1 MKKLIGLISVAL
13 AMFSCGGGDAQKH
26 DLKVVNAKINGFI
39 TEFDSIFVNNYDRPS
54 LSVLAD
60 SILANIEIIRSENN
74 QYDSLPYLYFVG
86 GEVAMKVF
94 KGEEALKFFDYLIN
108 EFPTHEQTDK
118 AIDLVDE
125 ACATVKVEN
134 VIQDTQKAI
143 EMYKKLYKERPNSDW
158 GENSKS
164 QVLFLESQT
173 PLMEDLDDNKQEGL

>member
-118 AIDLVDE
+118 AMYFV
-125 ACATVKVEN
+125 AYTYEN

-143 EMYKKLYKERPNSDW
+143 EMYKKIYKERPNSDW
-158 GENSKS
+158 GENAKS

>member
-1 MKKLIGLISVAL
+1 MKKLFGLISIAF
-13 AMFSCGGGDAQKH
+13 AMFSCGDSGSQAV
-26 DLKVVNAKINGFI
+26 DLEMVNSKIIKF
-39 TEFDSIFVNNYDRPS
+39 TAEFDSIFVNNYDRPV

-60 SILANIEIIRSENN
+60 SILTNIEILRKENN
-74 QYDSLPYLYFVG
+74 QLETLPNLYFIG

-94 KGEEALKFFDYLIN
+94 KGEEALKFFNYLIN

-118 AIDLVDE
+118 AMYFV
-125 ACATVKVEN
+125 AYTYEN

-158 GENSKS
+158 GENAKS

-173 PLMEDLDDNKQEGL
+173 PLMEDFDDNKQEDL

>member
-1 MKKLIGLISVAL
+1 MKKLIGLISVVL
-13 AMFSCGGGDAQKH
+13 AMFSCGGGDGQKH

-118 AIDLVDE
+118 AMYFV
-125 ACATVKVEN
+125 AYTYEN

-158 GENSKS
+158 GENAKS

>member
-1 MKKLIGLISVAL
+1 MKKLFGLISIAF
-13 AMFSCGGGDAQKH
+13 AIFSCSDSGSQVF
-26 DLKVVNAKINGFI
+26 DLETVKTKINVF
-39 TEFDSIFVNNYDRPS
+39 TEEFDSIFINNYDRPV

-60 SILANIEIIRSENN
+60 SILTNIEIIRKENN
-74 QYDSLPYLYFVG
+74 QYDSLPYLYFIG

-94 KGEEALKFFDYLIN
+94 KGEEALQFFNYLIN

-118 AIDLVDE
+118 AMYFV
-125 ACATVKVEN
+125 AYTYEN

-158 GENSKS
+158 GENAKS

-173 PLMEDLDDNKQEGL
+173 PLMEDFDDNKQEDL

>member
-118 AIDLVDE
+118 AMYFV
-125 ACATVKVEN
+125 AYTYEN

-158 GENSKS
+158 GENAKS